1 MTSWFFDRM
10 QGFGAADAIVF
21 NGTTYSY
28 ADLVA
33 RVEQWTR
40 TLDEQGVAADEVVA
54 LEGATSIAACAGLL
68 ALVAR
73 GAVVVPL
80 APLPEAK
87 RTEFHEVAEVERVI
101 TLDPATQLPSITTT
115 GRRADNEFYRTLRAR
130 RTPGLVLFS
139 SGTTGR
145 SKATVLDFAA
155 LLANVRAPHP
165 APAHRRL
172 PQPGPHRRN
181 QHPAAHPQPGRGPDH
196 PGHPQPRRR
205 LRGRRPVRHRSA
217 AHHPDVPQHDAHLR
231 LPPAP

>member
-130 RTPGLVLFS
+130 RTPAWSCSAPVRPAGARRQS
-139 SGTTGR
+139 WTSPRCSPTTG
-145 SKATVLDFAA
+145 
-155 LLANVRAPHP
+155 PP
-165 APAHRRL
+165 
-172 PQPGPHRRN
+172 PGPG
-181 QHPAAHPQPGRGPDH
+181 A
-196 PGHPQPRRR
+196 
-205 LRGRRPVRHRSA
+205 
-217 AHHPDVPQHDAHLR
+217 
-231 LPPAP
+231 PPASSTWTTSAESTPCCTPSARAGP